1 MSEVGFFDEAAAL
14 KWQIMRME
22 GVMAASLNNTG
33 SAILELAA
41 RLQELAE
48 RQEVA
53 AAAGASASGLATVV
67 GDHHCPDVGASER
80 TAAGIAELVV
90 LEVARLLPST
100 KAAVSN
106 SWWDPAYW
114 LPMWMTAWCAPLAL
128 GLLAWG
134 AYRARGW
141 GRRWPLS
148 SPAASSPPTL
158 DCLP

>member
-1 MSEVGFFDEAAAL
+1 MGEVGFFDEAAAL

-80 TAAGIAELVV
+80 TAAGIAELVTV
-90 LEVARLLPST
+90 KKHR
-100 KAAVSN
+100 K
-106 SWWDPAYW
+106 
-114 LPMWMTAWCAPLAL
+114 
-128 GLLAWG
+128 
-134 AYRARGW
+134 R
-141 GRRWPLS
+141 
-148 SPAASSPPTL
+148 
-158 DCLP
+158 